1 MRHQTASHPR
11 LKNEACN
18 SYKQTAHSENIKVSI
33 VVNQLLT
40 CAGMKGAF
48 VGRDVMNFDT
58 QQTQVT
64 INAAEEHGTRRGAQR
79 QARRCCRLVKV
90 CTLVKWNLARTEIVI
105 CDAGRTA

>member
-40 CAGMKGAF
+40 CADMKGAF
-48 VGRDVMNFDT
+48 VGRDLMNFDT

-64 INAAEEHGTRRGAQR
+64 INAAEEHGTRLN
-79 QARRCCRLVKV
+79 RR
-90 CTLVKWNLARTEIVI
+90 T
-105 CDAGRTA
+105 DAGAALLPFG

>member
-1 MRHQTASHPR
+1 
-11 LKNEACN
+11 
-18 SYKQTAHSENIKVSI
+18 
-33 VVNQLLT
+33 
-40 CAGMKGAF
+40 MKGAF